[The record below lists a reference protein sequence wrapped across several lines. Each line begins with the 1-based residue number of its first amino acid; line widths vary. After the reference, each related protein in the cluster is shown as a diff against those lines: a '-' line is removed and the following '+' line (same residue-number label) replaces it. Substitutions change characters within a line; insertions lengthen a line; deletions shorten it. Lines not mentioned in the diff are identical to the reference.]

1 MASLADP
8 SYRWAGTDTDR
19 VVTMALKS
27 FNYDAPRATQ
37 ARLAKRLGGRL
48 TQLLLFALQLAL
60 VLFGAT
66 LLWLGVAL
74 GWLIVS
80 LASPVAV
87 VVLWQRRHLSKLPS
101 VKGETM
107 DARLEADLLSH
118 LPKDLTPKTLAVA
131 LAQTRSA
138 QFVMVR
144 TGLSVNFVG
153 DVSSDDPSLVG
164 DVWAKARV
172 GVKAGQIVS
181 GARVLVAL
189 VHAQPSLKL
198 LLPHLQLDEAD
209 LDNVNGWYDHLSHL
223 IDEHGRV
230 KATGG
235 IARDWSFGYT
245 PLLGRFGQ
253 NITERVVAGG
263 LLNVD
268 LESHQD
274 ALDMMIRT
282 FSARGRQNV
291 ALVGPLGAGKT
302 SVVHAFAERLLA
314 VDSGLPSSLKFRQV
328 ISLDAAAL
336 ISAAKGRGDLEELMS
351 RLLVEAHKAKNII
364 LCLDDAQLFFE
375 EGVGSVDLS
384 NILLPVL
391 EGGVLRIVLTMEEQ
405 RWLQIAARNPSL
417 ANALNRVVVAPAS
430 PDETLAVLQDQLISL
445 EFQKK
450 VTYMYQSLKESIRL
464 SERYLYD
471 QSQPG
476 KALKVLELAGDH
488 ADNGLVT
495 AVSVQKAVERTMGV
509 KVGASASGE
518 EKKRLLK
525 MEELIHERMINQTYA
540 VGVVSDALR
549 RARAGVRNE
558 KRPIGTFLFLGPTG
572 VGKTE
577 LAKSLAAVYFNG
589 EDHLIRLDLN
599 EFVQPGDVSRLLADG
614 ADDPFSL
621 SAQVMKQPFSVILLD
636 EIEKAHDSVLA
647 TLLQV
652 LDEGIL
658 RDIKGREIS
667 FRDTIII
674 ATSNAGAD
682 MIRHHIDAGEEL
694 EDFEKEFSDD
704 LISSK
709 QFRPEFLNRFDEIVL
724 FRPLGVDELKQIVDL
739 IIAGINRTLEPQ
751 KVILTVDDDAKA
763 KLIKKGHDPKLGA
776 RPLRRAVQRTVESLI
791 AKRMLEG
798 SVQPGD
804 TIAITAS
811 DIAD

>member
-1 MASLADP
+1 
-8 SYRWAGTDTDR
+8 
-19 VVTMALKS
+19 MALKT
-27 FNYDAPRATQ
+27 FQYDAPRAVH
-37 ARLAKRLGGRL
+37 ARLSKRLGLLSTRSIL
-48 TQLLLFALQLAL
+48 IAVQVALLLL
-60 VLFGAT
+60 GIT
-66 LLWLGVAL
+66 LLYLSSSF
-74 GWLIVS
+74 GWFVLS
-80 LASPVAV
+80 LAFPAGM
-87 VVLWQRRHLSKLPS
+87 LMIWHRRYLKNLPA
-101 VKGETM
+101 VKGETI
-107 DARLEADLLSH
+107 DARLEADLLSR
-118 LPKDLTPKTLAVA
+118 LPRELTPKSLALA

-144 TGLSVNFVG
+144 AGLSPSFVG
-153 DVSSDDPSLVG
+153 DVSSDDPNLID

-172 GVKAGQIVS
+172 GTKAGQIVT
-181 GARVLVAL
+181 GARILVAL
-189 VHAQPSLKL
+189 VHAQPDLAK
-198 LLPHLQLDEAD
+198 LLPHLQLDEDD
-209 LDNVNGWYDHLSHL
+209 LDSVNRWYDHLSHL
-223 IDEHGRV
+223 IDEHGRM

-235 IARDWSFGYT
+235 IARDWSFGYA

-263 LLNVD
+263 LLNVE

-274 ALDMMIRT
+274 ALDMMVRT
-282 FSARGRQNV
+282 FSARGRQNI

-302 SVVHAFAERLLA
+302 SVVHAFAERLLS
-314 VDSGLPSSLKFRQV
+314 VDAGLPSNLRFHQV
-328 ISLDAAAL
+328 VNLDAGAL
-336 ISAAKGRGDLEELMS
+336 ISAARGRGELEDLVS

-364 LCLDDAQLFFE
+364 LCLDDAQLFLE

-391 EGGVLRIVLTMEEQ
+391 EGGVLRIILTMEEQ

-417 ANALNRVVVAPAS
+417 ANALNRVMVAPAS
-430 PDETLAVLQDQLISL
+430 YEETMAVLQDQLITF

-464 SERYLYD
+464 SERYMYD

-476 KALKVLELAGDH
+476 KALKVLELAGDY

-495 AVSVQKAVERTMGV
+495 AASVQKAVERTMGV
-509 KVGASASGE
+509 KVGASAGRD

-525 MEELIHERMINQTYA
+525 MEELIHERMINQKHA
-540 VGVVSDALR
+540 VSVVSDALR

-589 EDHLIRLDLN
+589 EDRLIRIDLN
-599 EFVQPGDVSRLLADG
+599 EFVRPDDVSRLIADG
-614 ADDPFSL
+614 ADDPYSL

-636 EIEKAHDSVLA
+636 EIEKAHDSVLT
-647 TLLQV
+647 TLLQA

-658 RDIKGREIS
+658 RDIKGREVS

-682 MIRHHIDAGEEL
+682 MIRHHIDAGEKL
-694 EDFEKEFSDD
+694 EDFEKAFADD

-724 FRPLGVDELKQIVDL
+724 FQPLGIEELKQIVDL
-739 IIAGINRTLEPQ
+739 IIAGINKTLAPQ
-751 KVILTVDDDAKA
+751 KISLIVDEAAKA
-763 KLIKKGHDPKLGA
+763 KLVQAGNDPKLGA

-798 SVQPGD
+798 SVQPGE
-804 TIAITAS
+804 TITLTAS

>member
-1 MASLADP
+1 
-8 SYRWAGTDTDR
+8 
-19 VVTMALKS
+19 MALKS
-27 FNYDAPRATQ
+27 FRYDAPRATH
-37 ARLAKRLGGRL
+37 ARLSKRLGSSPVR
-48 TQLLLFALQLAL
+48 FALITFQLI
-60 VLFGAT
+60 VVAT
-66 LLWLGVAL
+66 GVSLLWLGSPL
-74 GWLIVS
+74 GWFIVS
-80 LASPVAV
+80 LACPAV
-87 VVLWQRRHLSKLPS
+87 MLLVWYHRYLKRLPS
-101 VKGETM
+101 VKGETI
-107 DARLEADLLSH
+107 DARLEADLLSR
-118 LPKDLTPKTLAVA
+118 LPRELTPKTLAAA

-144 TGLSVNFVG
+144 AGLSPSFMG
-153 DVSSDDPSLVG
+153 DVSSDDPGLIEN
-164 DVWAKARV
+164 VWANARV
-172 GVKAGQIVS
+172 GTKAGQIIS
-181 GARVLVAL
+181 GSRVMVAL
-189 VHAQPSLKL
+189 VQAQPSLKQ
-198 LLPHLQLDEAD
+198 LLPHLQLDEDD
-209 LDNVNGWYDHLSHL
+209 LRSVNNWYDHLSHL
-223 IDEHGRV
+223 IDEHGKV
-230 KATGG
+230 KANGG

-245 PLLGRFGQ
+245 PLLRRFGQ
-253 NITERVVAGG
+253 NMTEQVVASG

-274 ALDMMIRT
+274 ALDMMVRT
-282 FSARGRQNV
+282 FSSRGRQNI

-302 SVVHAFAERLLA
+302 SIVHAFAERLLS
-314 VDSGLPSSLKFRQV
+314 VDAGLPPNLRFRQV
-328 ISLDAAAL
+328 VNLDASAL
-336 ISAAKGRGDLEELMS
+336 ISAASGRGELEDLMN
-351 RLLVEAHKAKNII
+351 RLLIEAHMAKNII

-391 EGGVLRIVLTMEEQ
+391 EGGVLRVILTMEEQ
-405 RWLQIAARNPSL
+405 RWLQISARNPSL

-430 PDETLAVLQDQLISL
+430 YDETLAVLQDQLINL

-450 VTYMYQSLKESIRL
+450 VTYMYQALKESIRL
-464 SERYLYD
+464 SERYIYD

-476 KALKVLELAGDH
+476 KALKVLEVAGDYS
-488 ADNGLVT
+488 DNGLVT
-495 AVSVQKAVERTMGV
+495 TASVQKAVERTMGV
-509 KVGASASGE
+509 KVGASAGSD
-518 EKKRLLK
+518 EKERLLK
-525 MEELIHERMINQTYA
+525 MEELIHERMINQKHA
-540 VGVVSDALR
+540 VSVISDALR

-599 EFVQPGDVSRLLADG
+599 EFVRPDDVSRLIADG
-614 ADDPFSL
+614 ADDPYSL

-636 EIEKAHDSVLA
+636 EVEKAHDTVLT

-658 RDIKGREIS
+658 RDIKGREVS

-682 MIRHHIDAGEEL
+682 MIRHHIDAGEKL
-694 EDFEKEFSDD
+694 EDFEKAFTDD

-724 FRPLGVDELKQIVDL
+724 FQPLGTDELKQIIDL
-739 IIAGINRTLEPQ
+739 IITGINKTLESQ
-751 KVILTVDDDAKA
+751 KVSLVVDEEAKV
-763 KLIKKGHDPKLGA
+763 KLIQKGHDPKLGA

-798 SVQPGD
+798 SVQPGE
-804 TIAITAS
+804 TITVTAS
-811 DIAD
+811 DIPD

>member
-1 MASLADP
+1 
-8 SYRWAGTDTDR
+8 
-19 VVTMALKS
+19 MALKS
-27 FNYDAPRATQ
+27 FHYDAPRAVH
-37 ARLAKRLGGRL
+37 ARLSRRLGLLSTRL
-48 TQLLLFALQLAL
+48 ILAAVLSAL
-60 VLFGAT
+60 VLTGSS
-66 LLWLGVAL
+66 LLWLASPI
-74 GWLIVS
+74 GWFVIG
-80 LASPVAV
+80 LASPAAMILV
-87 VVLWQRRHLSKLPS
+87 WHRRYMKNLPS
-101 VKGETM
+101 VKGETF
-107 DARLEADLLSH
+107 DARCEPDLLSH
-118 LPKDLTPKTLAVA
+118 LPRELTPKTLAAA
-131 LAQTRSA
+131 LTQTRSA

-144 TGLSVNFVG
+144 AGLSPSFVS
-153 DVSSDDPSLVG
+153 DVSSDDPDLID
-164 DVWAKARV
+164 DVWARARV
-172 GVKAGQIVS
+172 GTKAGQIVS

-189 VHAQPSLKL
+189 VQAQPDLKK
-198 LLPHLQLDEAD
+198 LLPHLQLDEED
-209 LDNVNGWYDHLSHL
+209 LTSVNNWYDHLSRL
-223 IDEHGRV
+223 IDEHRRA

-245 PLLGRFGQ
+245 PLLSRFGQ
-253 NITERVVAGG
+253 NITERVVSGG

-274 ALDMMIRT
+274 ALDMMVRT
-282 FSARGRQNV
+282 FSARGRQNI

-314 VDSGLPSSLKFRQV
+314 VDAGLPSNLRFRQV
-328 ISLDAAAL
+328 VNLDVSAL
-336 ISAAKGRGDLEELMS
+336 ISAARGRGELEELMS
-351 RLLVEAHKAKNII
+351 RLLLEAHKAKNII
-364 LCLDDAQLFFE
+364 LCLDDAQLFLE

-384 NILLPVL
+384 NVLLPVL
-391 EGGVLRIVLTMEEQ
+391 EGGVLRVILTMEEQ
-405 RWLQIAARNPSL
+405 RWLQISARNPSL
-417 ANALNRVVVAPAS
+417 ANALNRVVIAPAS
-430 PDETLAVLQDQLISL
+430 YDETLAVLQDQLITL
-445 EFQKK
+445 EFQKN
-450 VTYMYQSLKESIRL
+450 VTYMYQALKESIRL

-476 KALKVLELAGDH
+476 KALKVLELAGDY

-495 AVSVQKAVERTMGV
+495 AASVQKAVERTMGV
-509 KVGASASGE
+509 KVGASAGKD

-525 MEELIHERMINQTYA
+525 MEELIHERMINQTHA

-589 EDHLIRLDLN
+589 EDRLIRLDLN
-599 EFVQPGDVSRLLADG
+599 EFVRPDDVSRLIADG
-614 ADDPFSL
+614 ADDPYSL

-636 EIEKAHDSVLA
+636 EIEKAHDTVLT
-647 TLLQV
+647 TLLQA

-658 RDIKGREIS
+658 RDIKGREVS

-682 MIRHHIDAGEEL
+682 MIRHHIDAGEKL
-694 EDFEKEFSDD
+694 EDFEKEFTDD

-724 FRPLGVDELKQIVDL
+724 FQPLGVEELKKIIDL
-739 IIAGINRTLEPQ
+739 IITGINKTLSPQ
-751 KVILTVDDDAKA
+751 KISLAVDDEAKA
-763 KLIKKGHDPKLGA
+763 KLLKKGYDPKLGA

-798 SVQPGD
+798 SVQSGE
-804 TIAITAS
+804 TIMITVS
-811 DIAD
+811 DIPD

>member
-1 MASLADP
+1 MVA
-8 SYRWAGTDTDR
+8 
-19 VVTMALKS
+19 V
-27 FNYDAPRATQ
+27 
-37 ARLAKRLGGRL
+37 L
-48 TQLLLFALQLAL
+48 TG
-60 VLFGAT
+60 VS
-66 LLWLGVAL
+66 LLWLSSSF
-74 GWLIVS
+74 GWFVMS
-80 LASPVAV
+80 LASPAAMLLV
-87 VVLWQRRHLSKLPS
+87 WHRRYLKKLPS
-101 VKGETM
+101 VKGETI
-107 DARLEADLLSH
+107 DARLEADLLSR
-118 LPKDLTPKTLAVA
+118 LPRELTPKTLATV

-144 TGLSVNFVG
+144 AGLSPSFVG
-153 DVSSDDPSLVG
+153 DVSSNDPGLID
-164 DVWAKARV
+164 DVWARARV
-172 GVKAGQIVS
+172 GTKAGQIVS

-189 VHAQPSLKL
+189 VQAQPDLKK
-198 LLPHLQLDEAD
+198 LLPHLQLDEDD
-209 LDNVNGWYDHLSHL
+209 LSSVNSWYDHLSHL
-223 IDEHGRV
+223 IDEHGKA

-245 PLLGRFGQ
+245 PLLSRFGQ

-274 ALDMMIRT
+274 ALDMMVRT
-282 FSARGRQNV
+282 FSARGRQNI

-314 VDSGLPSSLKFRQV
+314 VDAGLPSSLRFRQV
-328 ISLDAAAL
+328 VSLDASAL
-336 ISAAKGRGDLEELMS
+336 ISAARGRGELEELMT

-364 LCLDDAQLFFE
+364 LCLDDAQLFLE

-391 EGGVLRIVLTMEEQ
+391 EGGVLRVILTMEEQ
-405 RWLQIAARNPSL
+405 RWLQISARNPSL
-417 ANALNRVVVAPAS
+417 ANALNRVVIAPAS
-430 PDETLAVLQDQLISL
+430 YEETLAVLQDQLITL

-450 VTYMYQSLKESIRL
+450 VTYMYQALKESIRL

-476 KALKVLELAGDH
+476 KALKVLELAGDY

-495 AVSVQKAVERTMGV
+495 ASSVQKAVERTMGV
-509 KVGASASGE
+509 KVGASASRD

-525 MEELIHERMINQTYA
+525 MEDLIHERMINQKHA
-540 VGVVSDALR
+540 VSVVSDALR

-589 EDHLIRLDLN
+589 EDRLIRLDLN
-599 EFVQPGDVSRLLADG
+599 EFVRPDDVSRLIADG
-614 ADDPFSL
+614 ADDPYSL

-636 EIEKAHDSVLA
+636 EIEKAHDSVLT
-647 TLLQV
+647 TLLQA

-658 RDIKGREIS
+658 RDIKGREVS

-682 MIRHHIDAGEEL
+682 MIRHHIDAGEKL
-694 EDFEKEFSDD
+694 EDFEKAFSDD

-724 FRPLGVDELKQIVDL
+724 FQPLGVDELKQVIDL
-739 IIAGINRTLEPQ
+739 IIAGINKTLAPQ
-751 KVILTVDDDAKA
+751 KISLTVDEDAKA
-763 KLIKKGHDPKLGA
+763 VLIKKGHDPKLGA

-791 AKRMLEG
+791 ARRMLEG
-798 SVQPGD
+798 SVQPGESI
-804 TIAITAS
+804 TITAS
-811 DIAD
+811 DIDD

>member
-1 MASLADP
+1 MAVKTFNHAASRASLARL
-8 SYRWAGTDTDR
+8 SK
-19 VVTMALKS
+19 MLKIRS
-27 FNYDAPRATQ
+27 VH
-37 ARLAKRLGGRL
+37 
-48 TQLLLFALQLAL
+48 LLLIGSILISIL
-60 VLFGAT
+60 G
-66 LLWLGVAL
+66 GVAL
-74 GWLIVS
+74 LAVASTLGWLVIS
-80 LASPVAV
+80 LSAPAI
-87 VVLWQRRHLSKLPS
+87 VVLVWQRRFLSKLPP

-107 DARLEADLLSH
+107 DARLEADLLSR
-118 LPKDLTPKTLAVA
+118 LPQKLTPKSLA
-131 LAQTRSA
+131 LALGQTQSA

-144 TGLSVNFVG
+144 TGLSPNFLS
-153 DVSSDDPSLVG
+153 DVTTDDPDLIEEI
-164 DVWAKARV
+164 WARAREGSTGNTV
-172 GVKAGQIVS
+172 IT
-181 GARVLVAL
+181 GAKVLTAL
-189 VHAQPSLKL
+189 VHAQPQLTK
-198 LLPHLQLDEAD
+198 LLPHLQLDEKD
-209 LDNVNGWYDHLSHL
+209 LKAVDQWYDHLSHL
-223 IDEHGRV
+223 IDEHSRQ
-230 KATGG
+230 KPNGG

-253 NITERVVAGG
+253 NITQHVVNGG

-274 ALDMMIRT
+274 ALDFMTQT

-291 ALVGPLGAGKT
+291 ALVGPLGSGKT

-314 VDSGLPSSLKFRQV
+314 PDSGLPSNLKFRQV
-328 ISLDAAAL
+328 ISLDASAL
-336 ISAAKGRGDLEELMS
+336 ISVANGRGDLERLVTE
-351 RLLVEAHKAKNII
+351 LLVEAHKAKNII

-375 EGVGSVDLS
+375 EGVGSVNLS
-384 NILLPVL
+384 NILMPVL
-391 EGGVLRIVLTMEEQ
+391 DAGGLRVIMTMEEQ

-417 ANALNRVVVAPAS
+417 ANMLNRMTIAPATA
-430 PDETLAVLQDQLISL
+430 DETMAVLQDQLINI

-450 VTYMYQSLKESIRL
+450 VTFMYQALKESIRL

-471 QSQPG
+471 QAQPG
-476 KALKVLELAGDH
+476 KALKVLESAANH
-488 ADNGLVT
+488 AESGLVT
-495 AVSVQKAVERTMGV
+495 ASSVKRAVEQTMGV
-509 KVGASASGE
+509 KVGATATDD

-525 MEELIHERMINQTYA
+525 LEDLIHERMINQTHA
-540 VGVVSDALR
+540 VAVVSDALR

-599 EFVQPGDVSRLLADG
+599 EFVRPDDVTRLIADG
-614 ADDPFSL
+614 ADDPYSL

-636 EIEKAHDSVLA
+636 EIEKAHDSVLT

-658 RDIKGREIS
+658 RDIKGREVS

-682 MIRHHIDAGEEL
+682 MIRHHIEKGEQL
-694 EDFEKEFSDD
+694 EDFEKEFTDD

-724 FRPLGVDELKQIVDL
+724 FRPLGAEELTQVVDL
-739 IIAGINRTLEPQ
+739 IIAGINKTLEPQ
-751 KVILTVDDDAKA
+751 KISLAVDDGAKEKLVA
-763 KLIKKGHDPKLGA
+763 KGNDPKLGA

-798 SVQPGD
+798 SVQPGE

-811 DIAD
+811 DIPD